1 MDKDELKRRVEAGAF
16 ASNNGK
22 VLRTIN
28 IIAGNDILLH
38 SLHYALTEIENG
50 DLAESLYY
58 LQDAGYIKART
69 AHGHKDA
76 DVAGA
81 DYDAVEVRITAR
93 GMQLLMGYAA
103 DPAVKV

>member
-1 MDKDELKRRVEAGAF
+1 MDKEELRRRVEAGAF

-28 IIAGNDILLH
+28 IMAGNDIPLR
-38 SLHYALTEIENG
+38 SLQYALQEIGDG

-58 LQDAGYIKART
+58 LQDAEYIKART
-69 AHGHKDA
+69 THGHEQA

-93 GMQLLMGYAA
+93 GMQLLMGYAT
-103 DPAVKV
+103 DPAIKV

>member
-16 ASNNGK
+16 AANNGK

-28 IIAGNDILLH
+28 IMVGNDILLR
-38 SLHYALTEIENG
+38 SLRYALQEIDDG
-50 DLAESLYY
+50 ALAESLYY

-69 AHGHKDA
+69 ARGHEDA

-81 DYDAVEVRITAR
+81 DYDAVEVRITAH
-93 GMQLLMGYAA
+93 GMQLLMGYAT
-103 DPAVKV
+103 DPATKI